1 MSIKIKS
8 RRETLNDVVKD
19 AKRYPKG
26 WKAILGND
34 RESLSKD
41 YYIFNPKIGIYLLKE
56 YQKNPF
62 EVKGI
67 GGKIARNI
75 DDDIDN
81 EISKYATDFGIIQ
94 GDVKKISK
102 NIQKGIPLQK
112 IFNAVIEGKDMGIS
126 IPMKGQ
132 ATTSKDSF
140 TNIRNTFLTEQ
151 KSIDT
156 KFEKIAAKDG
166 LYNSYG

>member
-1 MSIKIKS
+1 MSVKIKS
-8 RRETLNDVVKD
+8 RRETLNDVIKD
-19 AKRYPKG
+19 AKKYPKG
-26 WKAILGND
+26 WKAIFGKD
-34 RESLSKD
+34 RERLSKD

-67 GGKIARNI
+67 GGKIARYV
-75 DDDIDN
+75 DEDINN

-94 GDVKKISK
+94 GDIKKISK
-102 NIQKGIPLQK
+102 NIQKGVPIQK

-132 ATTSKDSF
+132 ATTSKESF
-140 TNIRNTFLTEQ
+140 SNIRNTFSTEQ
-151 KSIDT
+151 KSIDS
-156 KFEKIAAKDG
+156 KFEKIATDDG
-166 LYNSYG
+166 IYNSYG